1 MFKRMGFLRIVLA
14 IFLALFSASM
24 ASAGKKSK
32 GRLDTFEKTLE
43 QMEFNVQEGLVDF
56 PDIVDM
62 CCECQIFSCF
72 ANNPSSPYGVF
83 VLPPAPGQEVKNPY
97 AEWFEVNEDNDPN
110 NPWYDE
116 NQKDYPDGGSWFW
129 RLRPDEAVVFLGT
142 TPPEMTYFGF
152 TAYLYDRYSDGAPK
166 PPVCT
171 ADGKPDRDP
180 PDSSLN
186 RIPVFASIGDT
197 TNNRTVSVSGA
208 KKNPFLKDVVFIL
221 TADQKVERQ
230 VRKAL
235 HKAGYGD
242 EMINTIVIPQDLV
255 RFGVN
260 SESDSLL
267 FLIRMATKI
276 TPTNPNPA
284 VERYMAS
291 PGTLFRLT
299 PKKSSRL
306 DPFPP
311 AKLRVRGVGD
321 TEVKLLPLV
330 DQLGEAIVK
339 TFNNYK
345 AETISTVNWYE
356 GYNCIENNE
365 NCMGDNR
372 DTPYVLP
379 GFNPLIHVPYQ
390 DLTLDDDKEFY
401 VAYGVNHKASG
412 KAIYSNISVYG
423 WERKCSPVV
432 IDDED
437 MDGSAS
443 AYLETDD
450 PTADMLYAYVI
461 ARDCSK
467 EDLTGEQQHF
477 CREVKDNCKVGV
489 PSGEPIAIGFRAYVE
504 PKTNVGPAYSE
515 IVLDRIIKFT
525 RLP

>member
-1 MFKRMGFLRIVLA
+1 MFKGRGLFKIVVA
-14 IFLALFSASM
+14 IFLALFSTTM
-24 ASAGKKSK
+24 ALAEKKSK
-32 GRLDTFEKTLE
+32 GRLDTFEKTLQ
-43 QMEFNVQEGLVDF
+43 QMGFNVQEGLVDF

-83 VLPPAPGQEVKNPY
+83 VLPPAPGQEATNPY

-116 NQKDYPDGGSWFW
+116 NQKDYPEGGSWFW

-152 TAYLYDRYSDGAPK
+152 TGYLYDRYRYSEEVQK
-166 PPVCT
+166 PPNCT
-171 ADGKPDRDP
+171 AAGKDDRPSP
-180 PDSSLN
+180 PSSFN
-186 RIPVFASIGDT
+186 RIPVFASLGDT
-197 TNNRTVSVSGA
+197 INNRTVRVSGA

-242 EMINTIVIPQDLV
+242 GMINTIVAPQDLV
-255 RFGVN
+255 QLGVD

-276 TPTNPNPA
+276 TPMNPNPA
-284 VERYMAS
+284 VESYMAS
-291 PGTLFRLT
+291 PGRLLRLT

-311 AKLRVRGVGD
+311 PELRVRGVGN

-330 DQLGEAIVK
+330 DQLGKAILN

-345 AETISTVNWYE
+345 AEPISTVNWYE
-356 GYNCIENNE
+356 GYNCIENSE

-379 GFNPLIHVPYQ
+379 GFNPLAHIPYQ
-390 DLTLDDDKEFY
+390 DLTLNDEKEFF
-401 VAYGVNHKASG
+401 VVYGVNHKATE

-423 WERKCSPVV
+423 WQRKCSPVV
-432 IDDED
+432 IGDED
-437 MDGSAS
+437 MVGSAN
-443 AYLETDD
+443 AYLGSDD
-450 PTADMLYAYVI
+450 PAADMLYAYVI
-461 ARDCSK
+461 ARPGGCNEIGMSD
-467 EDLTGEQQHF
+467 F
-477 CREVKDNCKVGV
+477 CREVSFDCKGGV
-489 PSGEPIAIGFRAYVE
+489 SSGEPIAIGFRAYVE
-504 PKTNVGPAYSE
+504 PKTNVGAAYSE
-515 IVLDRIIKFT
+515 IVLDRIVKFT
-525 RLP
+525 P